1 MWLTIFVVVI
11 ILLIVAMTRTEG
23 LWGILLLMI
32 NAIFAG
38 LITMNVFEPM
48 ANFLDKQSEGLTYF
62 WDFLSLWVIF
72 AMTFAFLRTFT
83 DSLSQTKV
91 RFKFPLELSGSIIA
105 SLLTGWIVVCFFLFS
120 LHTAPLGRNS
130 FGKAFAV
137 SPDAANFFLSPD
149 RLWLGF
155 TQSRSAGALS
165 KSTPTVFDPD
175 SEFILKYGQR
185 RYEFE
190 KLPSL
195 TIDTRGR
202 RRR

>member
-72 AMTFAFLRTFT
+72 A
-83 DSLSQTKV
+83 
-91 RFKFPLELSGSIIA
+91 
-105 SLLTGWIVVCFFLFS
+105 
-120 LHTAPLGRNS
+120 
-130 FGKAFAV
+130 
-137 SPDAANFFLSPD
+137 
-149 RLWLGF
+149 
-155 TQSRSAGALS
+155 
-165 KSTPTVFDPD
+165 
-175 SEFILKYGQR
+175 
-185 RYEFE
+185 
-190 KLPSL
+190 
-195 TIDTRGR
+195 
-202 RRR
+202 